1 MSSGNLWIPGMA
13 AGPLEEWVA
22 RVHRRIEAYA
32 QDAGVEKAFVE
43 IELADGSRYSLDSIS
58 PEPGFGFVTLRPH
71 RRPDDEDVPEELIV
85 PVGVIRRIELDR
97 AEEQRER
104 FGFSLPGP

>member
-1 MSSGNLWIPGMA
+1 VTNLWIPGIA

-22 RVHRRIEAYA
+22 RVHRRIEAYSK
-32 QDAGVEKAFVE
+32 DAGVDKAFVE
-43 IELADGSRYSLDSIS
+43 IELADGSRYCLDSIS

-71 RRPDDEDVPEELIV
+71 NRPDDEDVPEELIV
-85 PVGVIRRIELDR
+85 PVGAVRRIELYR

-104 FGFSLPGP
+104 FGFSLPAA